1 MEVVIVTGMSGAG
14 KSTVL
19 KFLEDYNYFCI
30 DNLPLSMILDVTKL
44 YELNQEIDKI
54 AIGIDIRGIRSKYDV
69 DSVQSQVEK
78 ITHDTKLIFLDAR
91 DEVLIRRYKETRRTH
106 PLGKMKPIQEA
117 INEERV
123 LISGLKDSANSILD
137 TSTLLARE
145 LKKKLSQVVIGK
157 EDFDNIIVNI
167 TTFGFKYGI
176 PQDSDMIFDVRFL
189 PNPYYDT
196 DLRILTG
203 NDEKVRDFV
212 MDSDV
217 SREFEEKLHN
227 MIEFLIPQYI
237 NEGKNLLV
245 ISIGCTGGRH
255 RSVTVANRLNDFI
268 KKLGYPAFIKHND
281 IVTGWENVIYKWT

>member
-281 IVTGWENVIYKWT
+281 IVTG